1 VLTGLIA
8 MLGAGCG
15 DGSGD
20 EGSGTSAKALAKVRA
35 ADYARHVGLH
45 ASDVPYFEA
54 EPSDDDDE
62 DPRAEKRRQ
71 RELERCL
78 GFESDEDEDLAEVSS
93 PVYGTQGAGFLQVES
108 TVTVARELERAD
120 EAMTLLRSR
129 LAERCLRE
137 LVLDQLAE
145 EETAAAEAREVD
157 LERIPFPAPELG
169 DGFAYRLS
177 ASVAVSADTSA
188 PVAYH
193 PAAAPQTQEVDVY
206 VDLLGFLHGRTSITL
221 SATGAPSPVSKNLER
236 NLLRAMHERAEERRP

>member
-1 VLTGLIA
+1 
-8 MLGAGCG
+8 MLGGGCG
-15 DGSGD
+15 GGSGD
-20 EGSGTSAKALAKVRA
+20 EGSGASAEALAKVRA

-54 EPSDDDDE
+54 QPDDDE
-62 DPRAEKRRQ
+62 EEDPKAEKRRQ

-78 GFESDEDEDLAEVSS
+78 GFDSDEDEDLAEVGS
-93 PVYGTQGAGFLQVES
+93 PVYGTQGAGGFLQVES
-108 TVTVARELERAD
+108 TVTVARDAERAD
-120 EAMTLLRSR
+120 EAMALLRSR

-145 EETAAAEAREVD
+145 EETAPEARDVE
-157 LERIPFPAPELG
+157 LERIPFPAPEIG

-193 PAAAPQTQEVDVY
+193 PAAESPQTQEVDVY
-206 VDLLGFLHGRTSITL
+206 VDLLGFLLGPTSITL
-221 SATGAPSPVSKNLER
+221 SATGAPSPVSKNLEG